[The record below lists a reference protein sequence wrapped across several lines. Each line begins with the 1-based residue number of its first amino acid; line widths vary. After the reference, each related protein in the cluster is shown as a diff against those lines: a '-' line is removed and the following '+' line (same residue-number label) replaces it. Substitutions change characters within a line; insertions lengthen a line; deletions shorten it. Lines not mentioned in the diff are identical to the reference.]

1 MRRLLIVCATG
12 LALTG
17 CGVLDE
23 QGPAAPKPLD
33 PAVFGPS
40 SVSGPSQPSVPVPPL
55 VAPAG
60 ELARKL
66 DGGAIGVVD
75 PGGIV
80 SIEPSRLETA
90 SDVSLDGLRWT
101 SWGPGGAEASGQI
114 HMLTCNPT
122 CASGG
127 SDQAPA
133 RLKLSG
139 LKTCD
144 GRRYF
149 DHGEVLI
156 DPKDT
161 PTGAPPA
168 TYLRAPC

>member
-1 MRRLLIVCATG
+1 MRRLLVVLAAG
-12 LALTG
+12 LALAG
-17 CGVLDE
+17 CGVLDDE
-23 QGPAAPKPLD
+23 GPAAPKPLD
-33 PAVFGPS
+33 PAVFGPPRA
-40 SVSGPSQPSVPVPPL
+40 SGSSQPSVPVPRL
-55 VAPAG
+55 VPPAG
-60 ELARKL
+60 ALARQL
-66 DGGAIGVVD
+66 DDGAIGVVD
-75 PGGIV
+75 PGGVV

-101 SWGPGGAEASGQI
+101 SWGADGAEATGQI

-122 CASGG
+122 CANGG
-127 SDQAPA
+127 GDQAPA
-133 RLKLSG
+133 RLRLSG
-139 LKTCD
+139 VKTCE

-156 DPKDT
+156 DPQDT